1 MNLYRLNLNLLI
13 ALDVLLIEQNV
24 TLAAKKLFITQA
36 AMSNNLQQL
45 RELFHDDLLIRQ
57 KNAMVPTSYAKDL
70 APKLHQVLQEMR
82 SIVESG
88 QRFDPKTS
96 ERVFKIGMTDYMAAI
111 LLPSLIPYLKQVA
124 PSIRIAVASVYHLND
139 PQAFET
145 GQYEIGIG
153 KIFKSANRIKKQLL
167 IKDSGVCVINRRH
180 PLAKKKK
187 ITLRDYLSY
196 KHVAV
201 KVDDPNSA
209 LIIDAVLKVLGVQ
222 RDIYVGLPFVVPIF
236 KIIEQSDD
244 LIATMIRSMTVLYN
258 KHHDFIVKPLPFKI
272 PDIDIFLAWHQ
283 SHDNDL
289 GHQWLREQ
297 ILAIA
302 SRL

>member
-13 ALDVLLIEQNV
+13 ALDVLLSEKNV

-57 KNAMVPTSYAKDL
+57 KNAMLPTSYAKAL
-70 APKLHQVLQEMR
+70 QPKLHQVLQEMR
-82 SIVESG
+82 TIVESG
-88 QRFDPKTS
+88 QRFDPQTS

-111 LLPSLIPYLKQVA
+111 ILPSLIPYIKELA
-124 PSIRIAVASVYHLND
+124 PYIKIAVVSVYHLND
-139 PQAFET
+139 PVAFET

-153 KIFKSANRIKKQLL
+153 KIFKTTSRIKKQLL
-167 IKDSGVCVINRRH
+167 MKDVGVCVINRRH
-180 PLAKKKK
+180 PLANKKK
-187 ITLRDYLSY
+187 ITLNDYLSY
-196 KHVAV
+196 QHVAV
-201 KVDDPNSA
+201 KLDNPNNA
-209 LIIDAVLKVLGVQ
+209 LIIDADLKKLGVS
-222 RDIYVGLPFVVPIF
+222 RDIYVSLPFVVPIF
-236 KIIEQSDD
+236 KIIEQSEN
-244 LIATMIRSMTVLYN
+244 LIATMIRSMTVLYD

-272 PDIDIFLAWHQ
+272 SDIDIFLAWHH
-283 SHDNDL
+283 SHENDL

-297 ILAIA
+297 ILTIA